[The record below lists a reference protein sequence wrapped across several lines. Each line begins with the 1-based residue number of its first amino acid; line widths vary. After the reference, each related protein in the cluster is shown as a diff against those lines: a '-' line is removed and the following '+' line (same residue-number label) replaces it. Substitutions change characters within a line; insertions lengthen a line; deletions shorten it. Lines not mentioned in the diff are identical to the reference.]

1 MHGGRSGGVKAEHV
15 ERKTRMSNMGGGL
28 LKEAIN
34 VQLVINFTYE
44 DKEKK

>member
-1 MHGGRSGGVKAEHV
+1 MGLD
-15 ERKTRMSNMGGGL
+15 RKNKMFNMGGGL

>member
-1 MHGGRSGGVKAEHV
+1 
-15 ERKTRMSNMGGGL
+15 MSNMGGGL

-44 DKEKK
+44 DKGNRLI